1 MLKFLTSEWKRSE
14 YKNNGKIKRENIG
27 SFMHLQVWNTIKNIM
42 WIIVFICCFSVA
54 QPCLTFCDLLDYS
67 MPGFPIL
74 HHLVEFAQ
82 TLFSQWCYPTIS
94 SSVAPFSSCPQ
105 SFPASGSFP
114 MSLLFAS
121 GGQGIGV
128 SASASVLPMNIQ
140 DWFPLGLAGLIS
152 LLFSGL
158 SKIFFSTTVQKHQ
171 FFVAQSSLWSNNR
184 IGENIS

>member
-42 WIIVFICCFSVA
+42 WITVFICCFSVA

-105 SFPASGSFP
+105 SFPASDFI
-114 MSLLFAS
+114 F
-121 GGQGIGV
+121 
-128 SASASVLPMNIQ
+128 
-140 DWFPLGLAGLIS
+140 LG
-152 LLFSGL
+152 
-158 SKIFFSTTVQKHQ
+158 SKITVDSHKIKRRLLLGRKIMIKLDSILKSREITLPTEVCVVKAMV
-171 FFVAQSSLWSNNR
+171 FPVVIYR
-184 IGENIS
+184 